1 MPLYEPFDWYVN
13 PLYYDIIFDA
23 DTATEASCL
32 EAVYDRYVKTR
43 GRRMLEPACGS
54 GRLVAAMTRRGFNVT
69 GFDLS
74 EEMLRFARRRLRE
87 KHLKA
92 RFDEARLESF
102 SFAAKFDIAHC
113 LVSTFKYLLSE
124 KAARS
129 HLQHMADTLKP
140 GGVYVLGLHL
150 ADYDDHTRARE
161 RWVASR
167 GRIHVTCNIQSWPAN
182 RRKRTEQVR
191 ARLVI
196 RCNDDVRRYE
206 THWTFRSYSLS
217 QLKSLLRSVPQ
228 LEHVATYDFSHFID
242 CPIDFDGT
250 QLDTVLVLRRR

>member
-1 MPLYEPFDWYVN
+1 MPRYEAFDWYQT
-13 PLYYDIIFDA
+13 PLYYDIIFDV
-23 DTATEASCL
+23 DTETEASFL

-69 GFDLS
+69 GFDLNQ
-74 EEMLRFARRRLRE
+74 EMLRFARRRLRE
-87 KHLKA
+87 KHLQA
-92 RFDEARLESF
+92 RLVEARLESF

-129 HLQHMADTLKP
+129 HLQRIANALKP

-150 ADYDDHTRARE
+150 TDYNDPARSRE
-161 RWVASR
+161 RWLGSR
-167 GRIHVTCNIQSWPAN
+167 GRTRVICNIQSWPAD
-182 RRKRTEQVR
+182 RRKRTEHVR
-191 ARLVI
+191 SRLIVT
-196 RCNDDVRRYE
+196 CNGDERRFE
-206 THWTFRSYSLS
+206 THWTFRSYNLS

-228 LEHVATYDFSHFID
+228 LEHVATYDFSHHIG
-242 CPIDFDGT
+242 CSIVLDGT
-250 QLDTVLVLRRR
+250 QLDTVLILRRR